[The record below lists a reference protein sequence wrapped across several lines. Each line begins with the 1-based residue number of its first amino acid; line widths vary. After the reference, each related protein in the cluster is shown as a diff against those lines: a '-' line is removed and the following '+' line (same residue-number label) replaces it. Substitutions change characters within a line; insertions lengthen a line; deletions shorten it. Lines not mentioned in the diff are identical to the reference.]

1 MNWYTDNPDVLKL
14 DIELLQA
21 QKRRLELKVK
31 RQSFEI
37 ERLERSREGLK
48 TEYKVMQE
56 KLLALMEVMLENGE

>member
-1 MNWYTDNPDVLKL
+1 MSWDTDNPDELKMG
-14 DIELLQA
+14 IELLQV

-37 ERLERSREGLK
+37 ERLERSRKGLK

>member
-56 KLLALMEVMLENGE
+56 KLLALIEVMLENGE

>member
-1 MNWYTDNPDVLKL
+1 MSWYTDNPDVLKL